1 MKLKQ
6 QFVLREIAGDSILI
20 PVGNINDSFQG
31 IMTLNETSVFIWKQ
45 LEQEKDKEEILE
57 AILEEYEVSREQA
70 ERNLEDFLKALKKI
84 GIL

>member
-20 PVGNINDSFQG
+20 PIGNIIDSFQG

-45 LEQEKDKEEILE
+45 LEREKDKEEILE

-70 ERNLEDFLKALKKI
+70 ERNLEEFLKALKKI

>member
-20 PVGNINDSFQG
+20 PIGNINDSFQG

-45 LEQEKDKEEILE
+45 LEREKDKEEILE

-70 ERNLEDFLKALKKI
+70 ERNLEEFLKALKKI